1 MDLADD
7 FTVNQGT
14 GKWSMIYDQAFYVD
28 LAQGRFHANF
38 KYTVK
43 DTSGAQSEKLSTG
56 DYESFESDCCA
67 TMIGFFQT
75 DKKELRCAYATKLA
89 PSINMDTPQA
99 KLRRPQH
106 QKRQYLDD
114 AIVEQVNN

>member
-14 GKWSMIYDQAFYVD
+14 GKWSMIYDQAFYED
-28 LAQGRFHANF
+28 FAKGRFHANL

-43 DTSGAQSEKLSTG
+43 DPSGAQSKKLSTG
-56 DYESFESDCCA
+56 DHEMFENDCSA

-75 DKKELRCAYATKLA
+75 DKKEYCCAYATKLA
-89 PSINMDTPQA
+89 P
-99 KLRRPQH
+99 
-106 QKRQYLDD
+106 
-114 AIVEQVNN
+114 